1 MSSAARFSSC
11 TSPAGTKRSARAALV
26 SLALLAIA
34 AMPTFAAEQIDMDA
48 EVRDLKADVLDLNR
62 ELFLLEEELLFPAN
76 TQVAVYLSM
85 DTGNFFELDS
95 VQVTID
101 DRDVAKYLYTE
112 REVDALHRVGV
123 HRVFMG
129 NLKAGDHEMV
139 AVFTGR
145 GPHGRDYRRATALS
159 FEKGLGARFLE
170 LVISDSDANLQ
181 PDFRVQE
188 WNGD

>member
-1 MSSAARFSSC
+1 
-11 TSPAGTKRSARAALV
+11 
-26 SLALLAIA
+26 LLAIV
-34 AMPTFAAEQIDMDA
+34 AMPTLAAEQIDMDA

-85 DTGNFFELDS
+85 DTGNFFQLDS

-112 REVDALHRVGV
+112 REVEALHRGGV

-159 FEKGLGARFLE
+159 FEKALGARFLE
-170 LVISDSDANLQ
+170 LVISDSDASLQ